1 MKDEVA
7 QWQKYAD
14 ENYKSAELLLGQQLF
29 NTCLQNIQQCVEKS
43 LKSLVIEHLLS
54 FRKTH
59 DILELKNLLLAN
71 SLIIDLTDDEC
82 EFLNSIYL
90 PSKYPLGSVL
100 ADFEPDYEICKEAL
114 GIAEKVI
121 RSVKG
126 ILND

>member
-14 ENYKSAELLLGQQLF
+14 ENYKSAE
-29 NTCLQNIQQCVEKS
+29 
-43 LKSLVIEHLLS
+43 
-54 FRKTH
+54 
-59 DILELKNLLLAN
+59 LLLAN